1 MKRSDI
7 EKQIGKRLKDI
18 RLSKR
23 LSQEKV
29 GNFCNVTFQQIQ
41 KYEKGRN
48 GISAFRLLQL
58 ANGFDVPVSYFFE
71 GLTTGLQ
78 NFAGSTN
85 VQQNQECT
93 LAEKTLE
100 NDM

>member
-71 GLTTGLQ
+71 GLTRGLQ

-85 VQQNQECT
+85 VQQNQEV
-93 LAEKTLE
+93 LLLRKH
-100 NDM
+100 